1 MADDSA
7 RRDEEKLAE
16 LGYKQDLDRVWSSFS
31 NFAISFTIISVL
43 AGCFT
48 TYGQAF
54 NNGGPIAISW
64 GWPIICALI
73 LTVAFSMSELAS
85 AYPTAGGPYWWAAKL
100 GGPGWSWFTG
110 WFNVI
115 GLIAVVAS
123 VDYAAATFAANLFS
137 LWDLNIIVNF
147 SGTPELDEIFILFL
161 VILGL
166 HALINIYSSHLVAL
180 FNNISVGVHVIG
192 VAVIILILILVP
204 DRHQSAD
211 FVFTDTI
218 NNSGFSDGSNSN
230 LFFWFYVL
238 PVGFLLTMYTV
249 TGYDASA
256 HVAEETRDAEQA
268 AAKGVWQSVFFS
280 AVIGWFVLLA
290 ITFAAVDTEAAAG
303 GSIPIFT
310 SAMSSGWAETVILI
324 STIGQFFCGMACVT
338 SCSRTFYAFSRDRAV
353 PGWKMWSVVNKKRVP
368 VAAVLGSCLF
378 AGLITLPALTSNE
391 AGIPVAF
398 FAVVSVAVIGLY
410 IAYVMPVYLRLRAGD
425 NFKPGSWTLGAKYR
439 WINTIAVV
447 WVALCV
453 IIFSL
458 PFTPAGVPWDDA
470 FTWSAVNYS
479 PLMVGGVFVAVG
491 IWWLLGAKNT
501 YKGPVRT
508 ISFDEGMGITEEDE
522 AEPPPPSAPATA

>member
-1 MADDSA
+1 M
-7 RRDEEKLAE
+7 
-16 LGYKQDLDRVWSSFS
+16 
-31 NFAISFTIISVL
+31 
-43 AGCFT
+43 
-48 TYGQAF
+48 
-54 NNGGPIAISW
+54 
-64 GWPIICALI
+64 
-73 LTVAFSMSELAS
+73 
-85 AYPTAGGPYWWAAKL
+85 
-100 GGPGWSWFTG
+100 
-110 WFNVI
+110 
-115 GLIAVVAS
+115 
-123 VDYAAATFAANLFS
+123 
-137 LWDLNIIVNF
+137 
-147 SGTPELDEIFILFL
+147 
-161 VILGL
+161 
-166 HALINIYSSHLVAL
+166 
-180 FNNISVGVHVIG
+180 GVHVVG

-218 NNSGFSDGSNSN
+218 NNSGFSDGSNSD

-353 PGWKMWSVVNKKRVP
+353 PGWRMWSVVNKKRVP
-368 VAAVLGSCLF
+368 VAAVLGSCFF

-398 FAVVSVAVIGLY
+398 FAVVSIAVIGLY
-410 IAYVMPVYLRLRAGD
+410 IAYVTPVYLRLRAGD

-447 WVALCV
+447 WVAL
-453 IIFSL
+453 
-458 PFTPAGVPWDDA
+458 A
-470 FTWSAVNYS
+470 
-479 PLMVGGVFVAVG
+479 
-491 IWWLLGAKNT
+491 
-501 YKGPVRT
+501 
-508 ISFDEGMGITEEDE
+508 
-522 AEPPPPSAPATA
+522 